1 MSTSENEVA
10 PKSRIAT
17 LLRRIDL
24 LLEEGKWQEALAR
37 CSDVLDIDPEC
48 ADAYIAQLMAEVH
61 AKNREGLGSVAQDY
75 TDYQSYKNAL
85 RFSDEEHSNELKELS
100 TSAASL
106 YKAKRKRA
114 KIAIV
119 VAVICVVAVIAIVV
133 VRVAIANDN
142 PVQKARNA
150 QIGDIVEYGSYEQDG
165 DESNGA
171 EPLEWIVLD
180 RTEEGT
186 LLVTK
191 DIIDGKPF
199 DEGSDG
205 VARWD
210 TSTLRTW
217 LNGEFLDEAFTSEEK
232 AALLQKHLYEQV
244 ENPYESGYYY
254 PDLDVWDTVSLLLVT
269 DITTNS
275 EYRSMLFPVEA
286 TPYAHEAGVKDDEG
300 WSNVPWWWTI
310 CISEESEP
318 SFTQPCAWW
327 TGHGEDYATWMGKNV
342 ILGVRPIIWVSSAE
356 FSDSTK

>member
-1 MSTSENEVA
+1 
-10 PKSRIAT
+10 
-17 LLRRIDL
+17 
-24 LLEEGKWQEALAR
+24 
-37 CSDVLDIDPEC
+37 
-48 ADAYIAQLMAEVH
+48 MAEVH
-61 AKNREGLGSVAQDY
+61 VKNQEGLGTIALDY
-75 TDYQSYKNAL
+75 TGHQSYKNAL

-180 RTEEGT
+180 RNEEGT

-217 LNGEFLDEAFTSEEK
+217 LNGEFFDEAFTSEEK
-232 AALLQKHLYEQV
+232 AAMAQGNLYERFMNLLD
-244 ENPYESGYYY
+244 EKAANLNRAIGHY
-254 PDLDVWDTVSLLLVT
+254 PGLDVWDTVSLLFILDVT
-269 DITTNS
+269 ANS
-275 EYRSMLFPVEA
+275 EFRSLLFPVEI
-286 TPYAHEAGVKDDEG
+286 TPYAREAGVKDDEK
-300 WSNVPWWWTI
+300 WNNVPWWWTI
-310 CISEESEP
+310 YPDDDTRGEQY
-318 SFTQPCAWW
+318 TQPCARWV
-327 TGHGEDYATWMGKNV
+327 GHGEDYGTYQGKDV
-342 ILGVRPIIWVSSAE
+342 ILGVRPVIWVSSAE
-356 FSDSTK
+356 FSDSSK